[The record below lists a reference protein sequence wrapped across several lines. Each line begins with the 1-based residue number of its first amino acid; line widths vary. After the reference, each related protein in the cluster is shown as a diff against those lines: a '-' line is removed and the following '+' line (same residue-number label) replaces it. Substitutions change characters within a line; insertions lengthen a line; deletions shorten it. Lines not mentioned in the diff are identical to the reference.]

1 MTIQIENLENSVL
14 VTLNGSLDTDAAM
27 LAESQLLDIAPT
39 VLTLDCTAVDY
50 ITSSGLRLFLQLMKK
65 SRSVGKKVTLR
76 GVQPS
81 VMEILKVTHFDKM
94 FTIE

>member
-14 VTLNGSLDTDAAM
+14 ITLNGSLDTDAAM
-27 LAESQLLDIAPT
+27 QAESQLLDIAT
-39 VLTLDCTAVDY
+39 TNITLDCTAMDY
-50 ITSSGLRLFLQLMKK
+50 ITSSGLRLFLQLVKK
-65 SRSVGKKVTLR
+65 ARSVGKKVTLR

-81 VMEILKVTHFDKM
+81 VMEILKVTHFDQM

>member
-14 VTLNGSLDTDAAM
+14 ATLTGSLDTDAAM
-27 LAESQLLDIAPT
+27 QAESQLLAIEPTDI
-39 VLTLDCTAVDY
+39 TLDCTAVDY
-50 ITSSGLRLFLQLMKK
+50 IASSGLRLFLQLVKRA
-65 SRSVGKKVTLR
+65 RSVGKKVALR

-81 VMEILKVTHFDKM
+81 VMEILKVTHFDQM

>member
-39 VLTLDCTAVDY
+39 DLTLDCTAVDY

-65 SRSVGKKVTLR
+65 ARSVGKKVTLR

>member
-1 MTIQIENLENSVL
+1 MTIKIEKSENYVL

-27 LAESQLLDIAPT
+27 LAESQLLDIEPCDF
-39 VLTLDCTAVDY
+39 TLDCTAVDY
-50 ITSSGLRLFLQLMKK
+50 ITSSGLRLFLQLVKK
-65 SRSVGKKVTLR
+65 TRSVGKKVTLR

>member
-14 VTLNGSLDTDAAM
+14 VTFIGSLDTDAAM
-27 LAESQLLDIAPT
+27 QAESQLLGIEPT
-39 VLTLDCTAVDY
+39 NMTLDCTEMDY

-65 SRSVGKKVTLR
+65 ARSVGKTVTLR

-81 VMEILKVTHFDKM
+81 VMEILKVTHFDQM

>member
-27 LAESQLLDIAPT
+27 QAEPQLLAIEPTDI
-39 VLTLDCTAVDY
+39 TLDCTAVDY
-50 ITSSGLRLFLQLMKK
+50 IASSGLRLFLQLVKK
-65 SRSVGKKVTLR
+65 TRSVSKKVTLR

-81 VMEILKVTHFDKM
+81 VMEILKVTHFDQM

>member
-1 MTIQIENLENSVL
+1 MTIQIENLENSVF

-27 LAESQLLDIAPT
+27 LAEPQLLDIAST
-39 VLTLDCTAVDY
+39 DITLDCTAVDY
-50 ITSSGLRLFLQLMKK
+50 ITSSGLRLFLQLVKK
-65 SRSVGKKVTLR
+65 VRSVGKKVTLR

-81 VMEILKVTHFDKM
+81 VMEILKVTHFDKL